1 MRYGEATLREMI
13 DRNAIWYGDRP
24 AFVLGD
30 TRITH
35 GTFRT
40 QAFRL
45 ASALNGRGMR
55 TQDRVSILSMNSIE
69 FCVAYGACEA
79 FGFVAATVNFRLAG
93 AEMLHI
99 INDSMSRVLIFEAAY
114 LDIIEGLRPHLET
127 IEHFVVIGAT
137 RVPDWASDWVDVLN
151 EGDPAGPDLPA
162 PGARDLV
169 YLIFTSGTTGR
180 SKGCMLDHY
189 AETATGQIIAAA
201 MQLGVADRT
210 LLMMPLFHIGAK
222 AIALAQQWVGGTVH
236 LHRAFD
242 PAAICA
248 TIEAEKITATHMAPT
263 LVQAL
268 LEAPERK
275 RHDLSSLR
283 TLLYS
288 AAAMPPSLLRRA
300 LEAFGPIFQQMY
312 GQTEGIG
319 TLLPVTAHEVDESG
333 APHRHLNSVGHPF
346 IGCEVSIRDHEER
359 SLPAGEVGEICIRG
373 PVVMQGYWNN
383 SPATLETLRDGWLH
397 TGDVGYLDA
406 EGYAFLVDRKKDVI
420 ISGGENIYSREVEDA
435 ILSHPSVGAVA
446 VIGTPDVKWG
456 EAVTAVVVLRAGS
469 SLTEADLVA
478 HCRTLIAGY
487 KRPRRTIFSDSL
499 PLLPSGKINKPA
511 LRVAHTAP
519 ELTA

>member
-1 MRYGEATLREMI
+1 MI
-13 DRNAIWYGDRP
+13 ERNAVWYGDRP
-24 AFVLGD
+24 AFVLD
-30 TRITH
+30 QRRITH
-35 GTFRT
+35 AAFKA

-45 ASALNGRGMR
+45 ASALQDRGMR
-55 TQDRVSILSMNSIE
+55 VQDRVSILSMNSLE
-69 FCVAYGACEA
+69 FCIAYGACEA
-79 FGFVAATVNFRLAG
+79 FGFVAATVNFRLAP

-99 INDSMSRVLIFEAAY
+99 INDSTSRILIFEAAY
-114 LDIIEGLRPHLET
+114 LDVVDALRPQLQT
-127 IEHFVVIGAT
+127 IEHFVVIGADQ
-137 RVPDWASDWVDVLN
+137 VPLWASDWASVLE
-151 EGDPAGPDLPA
+151 EGRPEGPDLPA
-162 PGARDLV
+162 PGPRDLV
-169 YLIFTSGTTGR
+169 YLIYTSGTTGR

-189 AETATGQIIAAA
+189 TETATGQIIAAA

-222 AIALAQQWVGGTVH
+222 AISLAQQWVGGTVY
-236 LHRAFD
+236 LHRVFD

-248 TIEAEKITATHMAPT
+248 TIEAERITATHMAPT

-268 LEAPERK
+268 LETPEREL
-275 RHDLSSLR
+275 HDLSSLR

-319 TLLPVTAHEVDESG
+319 TLLPVTAHSVDASG

-346 IGCEVSIRDHEER
+346 IGCEISIRDTDER
-359 SLPAGEVGEICIRG
+359 ALPSGEVGEICIRG

-383 SPATLETLRDGWLH
+383 SPATLDALRDGWLH
-397 TGDVGYLDA
+397 TGDVGYIDT

-435 ILSHPSVGAVA
+435 ILSHPSVAGVA
-446 VIGTPDVKWG
+446 VIGTPDTKWG
-456 EAVTAVVVLRAGS
+456 EVVTAVVVLRAGAL
-469 SLTEADLVA
+469 LTEADLIA

-487 KRPRRTIFSDSL
+487 KRPRRTIFTDSL

-511 LRVAHTAP
+511 LRAAHSPSETS
-519 ELTA
+519 T